1 MRQVVLYR
9 GDDGFWVAEC
19 PSLPG
24 CVSQGQTRER
34 AIENIREAV
43 QAYIEAL
50 KEDNLAVPFPFLAG
64 RGFNPAI

>member
-34 AIENIREAV
+34 AIENIREAI
-43 QAYIEAL
+43 QAYI
-50 KEDNLAVPFPFLAG
+50 AVLEGDKLPVPPETSEVEIVTL
-64 RGFNPAI
+64 